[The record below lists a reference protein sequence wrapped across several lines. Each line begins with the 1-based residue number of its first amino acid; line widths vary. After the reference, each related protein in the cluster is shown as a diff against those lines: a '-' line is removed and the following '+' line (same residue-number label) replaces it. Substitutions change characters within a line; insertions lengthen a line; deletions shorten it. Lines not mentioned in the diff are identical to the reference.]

1 MIRFLQ
7 KDNRI
12 VKFIFIAIIAVACI
26 TMVITLV
33 PGIFADEATTSDTY
47 ATVHSPGFLGRF
59 FGSTGQV
66 SQPEVQQVAQR
77 MLEQQKLPD
86 MVLPYLLPRAGQA
99 LIEREVLL
107 QQGNR
112 LGLQVSSADLAR
124 SLQTGPFAQALF
136 PNGQFIG
143 ADRYADFVQNYFH
156 TSTQDFESQ
165 VKKEI
170 EINRLETTVTSG
182 ISVSD
187 VEVRDA
193 YRQQAEKI
201 KFDYA
206 VINSEDLRKQINPTD
221 TELQTLFKE
230 NAARY
235 KTAIPESR
243 KVQYV
248 AFKQDQMPGGAP
260 PVSQQQIAE
269 YYQQHQKEYQ
279 LPEQVKVR
287 HILIKVA
294 PNADAKTDAAAKQKA
309 EDILKQL
316 KAGGNFAALAKKYSD
331 DPGSKD
337 QGGELGFIQRG
348 VTVPDFEKAAFALQ
362 PGQLSD
368 VVKTQ
373 YGYHIIQSE
382 AKQTAHTK
390 PQDEVKTQIL
400 ATLTRDKEAQ
410 QAANYAQ
417 QLASEADK
425 SGLQSVAS
433 AHHLQ
438 LVTTDYLQQGAVV
451 PGLPDRSKFLT
462 AAFSAK
468 QGAPPQAAPA
478 GDGYAV
484 FQVEAVQP
492 AHAPTFAEY
501 KTHLLDDFRQ
511 QQLPLLLAKKTN
523 ELADKAKAEGNL
535 AEAAKQVGATVK
547 TSDLIDR
554 TAQVPQIGQLASVA
568 PDLFNLNVG
577 QISKAINTGSAG
589 IVAKLVDKQEPSP
602 ADIAKNL
609 DVTRDKLLADRR
621 EQMFA
626 VFVTDLTDS
635 YQKQGLIRINRR
647 AQAPLPIQQGMP
659 S

>member
-33 PGIFADEATTSDTY
+33 PGIFADEGTTSDTY
-47 ATVHSPGFLGRF
+47 ATVHSPGFLGRV
-59 FGSTGQV
+59 FGATGQI

-77 MLEQQKLPD
+77 MLEQQRLPD

-99 LIEREVLL
+99 LIQREILL
-107 QQGNR
+107 QEADR
-112 LGLQVSSADLAR
+112 LGLQVSNADLAHT
-124 SLQTGPFAQALF
+124 LQTGPFAQALF

-143 ADRYADFVQNYFH
+143 ADRYADFVQTYFH
-156 TSTQDFESQ
+156 ISTQDFEKQ

-170 EINRLETTVTSG
+170 AINRLETTVTSG
-182 ISVSD
+182 ITVSD
-187 VEVRDA
+187 PEVRDA
-193 YRQQAEKI
+193 YLKQAAKI

-206 VINSEDLRKQINPTD
+206 VISSEDLRKQINPTD
-221 TELQTLFKE
+221 SELQTFFKE
-230 NAARY
+230 NAQRY

-243 KVQYV
+243 KVQYI
-248 AFKQDQMPGGAP
+248 AFKENQTPGGTP
-260 PVSQQQIAE
+260 QVSEQEIAQ

-279 LPEQVKVR
+279 VPEEAKVR
-287 HILIKVA
+287 HILIKV
-294 PNADAKTDAAAKQKA
+294 PPKADAKTDAAAKQKA
-309 EDILKQL
+309 EDILKKL
-316 KAGGNFAALAKKYSD
+316 KAGANFAALAKQYSD

-348 VTVPDFEKAAFALQ
+348 VTVPEFESAAFALQ
-362 PGQLSD
+362 PGQLSN
-368 VVKTQ
+368 VIKTQ
-373 YGYHIIQSE
+373 FGYHIILSE
-382 AKQTAHTK
+382 GKQTAHTK
-390 PQDEVKTQIL
+390 PLEEVKTDIL

-410 QAANYAQ
+410 QEANYAQ
-417 QLASEADK
+417 QLAAEAAK
-425 SGLQSVAS
+425 SGLSSVAA

-438 LVTTDYLQQGAVV
+438 LVTTDYLPQAATV
-451 PGLPDRSKFLT
+451 PGLTDSSKLLT
-462 AAFSAK
+462 AAFTAK
-468 QGAPPQAAPA
+468 QGSAPQAAPV

-484 FQVEAVQP
+484 FQVEGIKP
-492 AHAPTFAEY
+492 AHAPTFDEY
-501 KTHLLDDFRQ
+501 KAHLLDDFRQ

-523 ELADKAKAEGNL
+523 ELADKAKADGNL
-535 AEAAKQVGATVK
+535 AQAAKEVGATVK
-547 TSDLIDR
+547 TSDLVDS
-554 TAQVPQIGQLASVA
+554 TAQVPEIGQLASAA

-589 IVAKLVDKQEPSP
+589 IVAKIDEKQEPSA

-609 DVTRDKLLADRR
+609 DTTREKLLADRR

-626 VFVTDLTDS
+626 VFVTDLTNR
-635 YQKQGLIRINRR
+635 YEKGGLIRINKR
-647 AQAPLPIQQGMP
+647 AQTSLPTQGGFP

>member
-7 KDNRI
+7 KDNRV
-12 VKFIFIAIIAVACI
+12 VKLIFIAIIAVACI

-47 ATVHSPGFLGRF
+47 ATVHSPGVLGRF
-59 FGSTGQV
+59 FGSTGTI

-77 MLEQQKLPD
+77 ILDQQHLPD
-86 MVLPYLLPRAGQA
+86 MVLPYVMPRAGQA
-99 LIEREVLL
+99 LIQREVLL
-107 QQGNR
+107 QEANR

-124 SLQTGPFAQALF
+124 ALQTGPFAAALF

-143 ADRYADFVQNYFH
+143 ADRYADFVQTYFH

-165 VKKEI
+165 VKKQI

-182 ISVSD
+182 ITVSD
-187 VEVRDA
+187 AEVRNA
-193 YRQQAEKI
+193 YLEQAAKI

-206 VINSEDLRKQINPTD
+206 VVDSNDLRKQINPTD
-221 TELQTLFKE
+221 SELQAFFKE
-230 NAARY
+230 NAERY
-235 KTAIPESR
+235 KTAVPETR
-243 KVQYV
+243 KLEYI
-248 AFKQDQMPGGAP
+248 AFKANQAPGGEP
-260 PVSQQQIAE
+260 QVSQQEIAQ
-269 YYQQHQKEYQ
+269 YYQQHQKEYEV
-279 LPEQVKVR
+279 PDQVKVR

-309 EDILKQL
+309 EDLLKQL
-316 KAGGNFAALAKKYSD
+316 KAGANFADLAKKYSD

-337 QGGELGFIQRG
+337 QGGELGFIQHG
-348 VTVPDFEKAAFALQ
+348 VTVKPFEDAAFALQ

-368 VVKTQ
+368 VIKTQ
-373 YGYHIIQSE
+373 FGYHIISVE
-382 AKQTAHTK
+382 EKQTAHTK
-390 PQDEVKTQIL
+390 PLEEVKAQIL

-410 QAANYAQ
+410 EETNYAQ
-417 QLASEADK
+417 QLAAEAVK
-425 SGLQSVAS
+425 SGLATVAA

-438 LVTTDYLQQGAVV
+438 LVTTDYVPQGATV
-451 PGLPDRSKFLT
+451 PGLEDGSKLIT

-468 QGAPPQAAPA
+468 QGSAPQVAPT

-484 FQVEAVQP
+484 FQVQGINA
-492 AHAPTFAEY
+492 AHAPTFVEY
-501 KTHLLDDFRQ
+501 KAHLLDDFRQ

-535 AEAAKQVGATVK
+535 AQAAKEVGATVK
-547 TSDLIDR
+547 TSDLVDR
-554 TAQVPQIGQLASVA
+554 TAQVPDIGQLASVA
-568 PDLFNLNVG
+568 PELFDLKPG
-577 QISKAINTGSAG
+577 QTSKAINTGRTG
-589 IVAKLVDKQEPSP
+589 LVAKIDAKQEPSP

-609 DVTRDKLLADRR
+609 DATREKLLSDRR

-626 VFVTDLTDS
+626 VFVTNLTDS
-635 YQKQGLIRINRR
+635 YQKHGLIRINRR
-647 AQAPLPIQQGMP
+647 AQAPLPIQQGLP